1 MQHFLS
7 GKAHFNF
14 NSRLDEKA
22 NDYRRSYNTSMK
34 IMKEKGTD
42 LFYFV
47 PLFADFNNIINYSVV
62 DNSFYISQ
70 MDFLEIYFRN
80 KRFEVTELR

>member
-1 MQHFLS
+1 
-7 GKAHFNF
+7 
-14 NSRLDEKA
+14 
-22 NDYRRSYNTSMK
+22 MK